1 MDDVDADTR
10 AIFRAWWTDVVHTYE
25 NIKQNVYT
33 YSSTI
38 AADLGN
44 AINHTIRC
52 IAEQNVEALDEVP
65 LSYLTNLARQNHW
78 KTPTVSAKY
87 RHFDTAL
94 HQMLGYG
101 SGPQNATE
109 EHLEDIL
116 LLQMQGDLAFL
127 DWHSNIGCTLHFW
140 IDRDALDQ
148 LDFAKVVATYECD

>member
-1 MDDVDADTR
+1 M
-10 AIFRAWWTDVVHTYE
+10 
-25 NIKQNVYT
+25 
-33 YSSTI
+33 
-38 AADLGN
+38 
-44 AINHTIRC
+44 
-52 IAEQNVEALDEVP
+52 AEHDVEALDEVP

-78 KTPTVSAKY
+78 RAPTVKNGKY

-101 SGPQNATE
+101 SGPQGATE

-127 DWHSNIGCTLHFW
+127 DWHSNIGCMLHFW

-148 LDFAKVVATYECD
+148 LDFASVVATYECD